1 MIPDDSEAVMDPL
14 TSLIRRAGPDDPVAR
29 TLAAILDSGLVV
41 YSRDPAGRFVQL
53 SPDLPERTGITASR
67 GDQNP
72 HNLRVFDSTGLPLPG
87 SRYPAAI
94 ARTTGQPQRGQ
105 LMRLLSHDGR
115 HIWLQLSAMP
125 LERTPEGWSV
135 LSVAA
140 DVTPLCDRLDAND
153 AEIAGRGALLQLAID
168 IAGCR
173 LPLPDLIARLAPPLA
188 LLVPHANTAI
198 ALQDGESFTSTPIHD
213 GYGAPSP
220 GQRGRFTADHQQR
233 WSAPNAH
240 VNRDVQDTDIYGA
253 HVVVELPNPIRSI
266 VIAPI
271 TLAPDHRLGALVA
284 TSDRPGAFTDH
295 QIETLE
301 LTARLAGSLLAPP
314 ETLAQSA

>member
-14 TSLIRRAGPDDPVAR
+14 TSLIRRAAPDDPIAR
-29 TLAAILDSGLVV
+29 TLAAILDSGLILF
-41 YSRDPAGRFVQL
+41 SRDPAGRFVQL
-53 SPDLPERTGITASR
+53 SPDLPERTGIAAAR
-67 GDQNP
+67 GDHNP
-72 HNLRVFDSTGLPLPG
+72 HNLRVFDSTGRPLPG

-94 ARTTGQPQRGQ
+94 ARTTGQPQRSQ

-115 HIWLQLSAMP
+115 HLWLQLSAMP
-125 LERTPEGWSV
+125 LERWSV

-168 IAGCR
+168 TAGCR
-173 LPLPDLIARLAPPLA
+173 LPLPELIARLAPPLA
-188 LLVPHANTAI
+188 LLAPDANTAI
-198 ALQDGESFTSTPIHD
+198 AMQDGDSFTSTPIHD

-220 GQRGRFTADHQQR
+220 AQRGRFTADHQQR

-240 VNRDVQDTDIYGA
+240 VNRNVQDTDIYGA

-271 TLAPDHRLGALVA
+271 TFAPDHRLGALVA
-284 TSDRPGAFTDH
+284 TSDHPGAFTDH
-295 QIETLE
+295 QVETLE
-301 LTARLAGSLLAPP
+301 LTARLAGSLLAPA
-314 ETLAQSA
+314 EALAQTA